1 MNENYIAPEALDET
15 IFPSCRHCSKTFSSI
30 KEKIRFYQGDCPY
43 CGLNPS
49 VFQPNPKGN
58 ETSGSSIAAW
68 AALHGKIE
76 KCLKNC
82 FLKLKKK

>member
-30 KEKIRFYQGDCPY
+30 EEKIRFYQGDCPY

-58 ETSGSSIAAW
+58 EASGHIAAW
-68 AALHGKIE
+68 AALSRNRPLLNVNAGYFATYE
-76 KCLKNC
+76 
-82 FLKLKKK
+82 